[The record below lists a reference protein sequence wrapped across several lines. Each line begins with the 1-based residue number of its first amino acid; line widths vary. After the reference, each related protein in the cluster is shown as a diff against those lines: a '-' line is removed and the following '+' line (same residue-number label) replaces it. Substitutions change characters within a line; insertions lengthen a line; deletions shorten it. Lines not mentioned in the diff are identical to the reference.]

1 MIYNVIMKHP
11 EKEHILIDNKL
22 IIVRDTDINYYRV
35 VNTSAS
41 TIWED
46 SFLTK
51 EEAEEK
57 IKNYKNKFLYKIE
70 IIN

>member
-1 MIYNVIMKHP
+1 MIYNVIMEHP
-11 EKEHILIDNKL
+11 EKRHILIDNKL
-22 IIVRDTDINYYRV
+22 IIVRDTDTNYYRV